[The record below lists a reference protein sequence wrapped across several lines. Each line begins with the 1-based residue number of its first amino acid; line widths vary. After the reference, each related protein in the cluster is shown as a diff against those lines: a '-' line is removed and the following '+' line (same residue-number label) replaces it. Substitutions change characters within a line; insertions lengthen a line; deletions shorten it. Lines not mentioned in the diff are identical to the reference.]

1 MRALASSK
9 HKMRK
14 RRPDSGEWCMATVC
28 SYIENKKEK
37 QRKLKKKTSKKNIDG
52 VCYAGLTPCLS
63 APPLTL
69 KEGDVEGVFEI
80 IHMVV

>member
-1 MRALASSK
+1 
-9 HKMRK
+9 
-14 RRPDSGEWCMATVC
+14 MATVW

-37 QRKLKKKTSKKNIDG
+37 QRKLKKTSKKNVDG